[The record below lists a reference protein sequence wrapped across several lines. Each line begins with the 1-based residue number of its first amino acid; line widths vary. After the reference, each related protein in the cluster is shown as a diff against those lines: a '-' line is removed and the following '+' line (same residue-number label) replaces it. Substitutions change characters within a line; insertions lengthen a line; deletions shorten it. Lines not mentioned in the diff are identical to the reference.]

1 MAILVDDA
9 MWPWRG
15 RLWAHLVSDTSVEEL
30 HAFAR
35 PAGIPDR
42 AFQGDHYD
50 VTDELRD
57 CAIAEGARA
66 VDSRT
71 VVRALLGGGHP
82 PPPDRHDRPPPAL
95 S

>member
-1 MAILVDDA
+1 MAILVDGA
-9 MWPWRG
+9 HWPWRG
-15 RLWAHLVSDTSVEEL
+15 RLWAHLVSDTSLDEL

-35 PAGIPDR
+35 RLGLPER

-57 CAIAEGARA
+57 CAIAEGARP

-71 VVRALLGGGHP
+71 VIRALRDAGL
-82 PPPDRHDRPPPAL
+82 RRRPAPHHQP
-95 S
+95 

>member
-1 MAILVDDA
+1 MAILVDGA
-9 MWPWRG
+9 HWPWRG
-15 RLWAHLVSDTSVEEL
+15 RLWAHLVSDTSLDEL

-35 PAGIPDR
+35 RLGLPER

-57 CAIAEGARA
+57 CAIAEGARP

-71 VVRALLGGGHP
+71 VIRALRDAGL
-82 PPPDRHDRPPPAL
+82 RRRPAPHQP
-95 S
+95 

>member
-1 MAILVDDA
+1 MSTTADLA
-9 MWPWRG
+9 LAG
-15 RLWAHLVSDTSVEEL
+15 RLWAHMVSDTSVDEL

-35 PAGIPDR
+35 WLGIPDR

-57 CAIAEGARA
+57 CAIAEGAHA

-71 VVRALLGGGHP
+71 SSRPCTP
-82 PPPDRHDRPPPAL
+82 PACAAARPPGRPPPAL
-95 S
+95 TI

>member
-1 MAILVDDA
+1 MAILVDEA
-9 MWPWRG
+9 HWSWRG
-15 RLWAHLVSDTSVEEL
+15 RLWAHLVSDTSLEEL

-35 PAGIPDR
+35 RLGLPER

-57 CAIAEGARA
+57 CAIAEGALP

-71 VVRALLGGGHP
+71 VVQALRAAGLRVRTPHQP
-82 PPPDRHDRPPPAL
+82 
-95 S
+95 